1 MNRLFPLLAALFV
14 AVVGSLPAR
23 DVYVLLSG
31 GGTPLTNNYSQYL
44 QARAMAAFLQERY
57 PADSVWVFFGIGNRE
72 GEPTRLADVR
82 RQVKRDGLIL
92 ESWLPGPLPHN
103 RPATREAFL
112 GALRNE
118 ILPAV
123 RDGGTLH
130 LFVGDHGTLAREE
143 PRESLITMWQLK
155 PDPERGWRTDPRE
168 TLGVAEL
175 RAVLAEGLGA
185 GRVVFCMTQCHAGG
199 FHHLGVPRAA
209 VPEQAWFRTSAP
221 EWAMPSDEAPLAAA
235 GVTSTDEL
243 SLAAGC
249 DPDPD
254 PDRWAG
260 YERYVPEALL
270 GIDLFSGERQGPEL
284 PSFAAAHVAAVLIDQ
299 TIDKPRRTSD
309 LYLERWA
316 ALAERLAGEPPESL
330 EPRVRSALAAY
341 RRAVETG
348 LATGRGPALAARRA
362 EFAEFIAR
370 MGEQNRA
377 VAETLAGGSR
387 EALERM
393 IGARP
398 GGRPAERPT
407 DASRPAPSPAVRA
420 WADTVRPAWKAAVE
434 AGQVAELAG
443 AALAFENYLLAQE
456 ERGRDVMFPRGWQ
469 NPMLNDLYWQ
479 SGYAFPD
486 RIDPARA
493 EAVVRWGAE
502 RRARIA
508 AWAENAADETV
519 RAAAATLKGPR
530 PAHAVASLPPPRT
543 LSAKIAAERTLFY
556 RRVLA
561 AWALLQELE
570 MDDRLV
576 ELAGLIALEET
587 PLPAARRG

>member
-1 MNRLFPLLAALFV
+1 MNRLLFLLAALL
-14 AVVGSLPAR
+14 AAAAGPLPAR

-72 GEPTRLADVR
+72 GEPARLADVR

-92 ESWLPGPLPHN
+92 ESWVPGPLPRN
-103 RPATREAFL
+103 RPATRAEFL
-112 GALRNE
+112 GALKNE

-130 LFVGDHGTLAREE
+130 LFVGDHGTLSREE

-155 PDPERGWRTDPRE
+155 PDSERGWRTDPQE
-168 TLGVAEL
+168 TLGVTEL

-209 VPEQAWFRTSAP
+209 VPEQAWFRTLVP
-221 EWAMPSDEAPLAAA
+221 EWAMPADEAPLAVA

-270 GIDLFSGERQGPEL
+270 GIDLFSGERQGPGL
-284 PSFAAAHVAAVLIDQ
+284 PSFATAHVAAVRIDQ

-316 ALAERLAGEPPESL
+316 ALAERLAGEPAENL
-330 EPRVRSALAAY
+330 EPRVRTALAAY
-341 RRAVETG
+341 RQAVETG
-348 LATGRGPALAARRA
+348 RATGRGPAFAARRA
-362 EFAEFIAR
+362 EFEGFVAR
-370 MGEQNRA
+370 MGEQNRG
-377 VAETLAGGSR
+377 VAEILVNGSR

-393 IGARP
+393 IGDRP
-398 GGRPAERPT
+398 AGRPTERPA
-407 DASRPAPSPAVRA
+407 ASSQPPPSPAAAA
-420 WADTVRPAWKAAVE
+420 WLEKVRPVWKLAVE
-434 AGQVAELAG
+434 AGQVAELEG
-443 AALAFENYLLAQE
+443 SVLVFEKYLLAQE

-486 RIDPARA
+486 RLDPGRA

-508 AWAENAADETV
+508 AWAESAADETV
-519 RAAAATLKGPR
+519 RAAAATLAVRR
-530 PAHAVASLPPPRT
+530 PGNAVASLPPPRT
-543 LSAKIAAERTLFY
+543 LSPKIAAERALFY

-570 MDDRLV
+570 RRD
-576 ELAGLIALEET
+576 ELAALQELIALEET
-587 PLPAARRG
+587 PLPEPVA